1 MKLFGIIGYPLGHSF
16 SERYFTD
23 KFAREELAGHSYRKF
38 EFSSLEMLPA
48 LLGQESDLV
57 GFNVTIPY
65 KVQIIKYLNEVDET
79 AAEIGAVNTVR
90 VSRRNGNPYLKGFN
104 TDAPAFRQSLLDNL
118 LSLPESAVVLGTGG
132 ASRSVCH
139 ELLELGIRVIN
150 VSRKPA
156 AGIFT
161 YQDLPGEVLGSAGV
175 VVNTTPLG
183 TFPDTE
189 ASPPIDY
196 SCLRE
201 GQLLFDLVYNPPQ
214 TRFLRL
220 GEEQGCQTVNGEEMF
235 HIQAEMA
242 WEIWNSTSK

>member
-23 KFAREELAGHSYRKF
+23 KFAREDLADHRYRKF
-38 EFSSLEMLPA
+38 ELPSLDMLPA
-48 LLGQESDLV
+48 LLEKENELT

-65 KVQIIKYLNEVDET
+65 KVQIIKYLNEVDE
-79 AAEIGAVNTVR
+79 AAEEIGAVNTVR
-90 VSRRNGNPYLKGFN
+90 VTRINGKPFLKGFN

-139 ELLELGIRVIN
+139 ELLELGIRVIS

-156 AGIFT
+156 AGQFT

-175 VVNTTPLG
+175 VVNTTPVG
-183 TFPDTE
+183 TFPDIE

-201 GQLLFDLVYNPPQ
+201 GQLLYDLVYNPPQ
-214 TRFLRL
+214 TSFLRL
-220 GEEQGCQTVNGEEMF
+220 GEEQGCQTVNGEGMF
-235 HIQAEMA
+235 LLQAEMA
-242 WEIWNSTSK
+242 WEIWTGIPK

>member
-16 SERYFTD
+16 SERYFTH
-23 KFAREELAGHSYRKF
+23 KFKVENLSGCQYRKF
-38 EFSSLEMLPA
+38 EISSLEMLPE
-48 LLGQESDLV
+48 LLEREQDFI

-65 KVQIIKYLNEVDET
+65 KIQIISYLDEIDAA

-90 VSRRNGNPYLKGFN
+90 VTRRNGTVHLKGFN
-104 TDAPAFRQSLLDNL
+104 TDAPAFRQSLLDSL
-118 LSLPESAVVLGTGG
+118 SSLPESAVVLGTGG

-139 ELLELGIRVIN
+139 VLLELGIRVIP

-161 YQDLPGEVLGSAGV
+161 YHDLPGEVLSSAGL
-175 VVNTTPLG
+175 VVNTTPVG
-183 TFPDTE
+183 TSPDTE

-196 SCLRE
+196 SWLRE
-201 GQLLFDLVYNPPQ
+201 GQMLFDLIYNPPQ

-220 GEEQGCQTVNGEEMF
+220 GEEQGCQTVNGEGMF

-242 WEIWNSTSK
+242 WEIWNRDSK

>member
-23 KFAREELAGHSYRKF
+23 KFAREELADHRYRKF
-38 EFSSLEMLPA
+38 ELSSLEKLPA
-48 LLGQESDLV
+48 LLEEEKDLT

-65 KVQIIKYLNEVDET
+65 KVQIIKFLNEIDEA

-90 VSRRNGNPYLKGFN
+90 VTRSNGNAWLKGFN

-139 ELLELGIRVIN
+139 VLLDLGIRVIT

-161 YQDLPGEVLGSAGV
+161 YSDLPGEVLGSAGV
-175 VVNTTPLG
+175 VINTTPVG

-201 GQLLFDLVYNPPQ
+201 GQLLFDLIYNPPQ

-235 HIQAEMA
+235 LIQAELA
-242 WEIWNSTSK
+242 WEIWNGSVR